1 VTFAKM
7 PPKAAKAKAAPARSA
22 RYAAVLEEIRHAK
35 EDAARQL
42 RVIRARRKN
51 EERRHKR
58 IMRRAS
64 LLGASELMEIASM
77 NRVSMSELR
86 AHAAEN
92 SIAEEPAH
100 VPPAAA
106 AAAPAPPAEEH
117 HGEF

>member
-1 VTFAKM
+1 M

-35 EDAARQL
+35 EEAARQL

-92 SIAEEPAH
+92 AIAEEPVH

-106 AAAPAPPAEEH
+106 AAAPAPPAEED